1 MSKPSYAS
9 ASLPMILM
17 NRSASQPE
25 DRRGTIVSGRS
36 EDSKLSA
43 LKAYQRAKGLCF
55 KCGERWGQTHRCL
68 NSVPLHV
75 VEEMC
80 ALTAISDKTDSAKE
94 TEEPIE
100 VNGGFQDSS
109 QSIVTKLLPGLQ
121 IPEAALDLK
130 LVWRGG
136 KLVPQFLVKWS
147 GWCSSVA
154 AWKYEVV
161 IKQQFPFEITKKI
174 NSVAYELAVPPSS
187 SIQPVFHFSLSN
199 PLVKANT
206 LVSSSIP
213 DLSQALQIPKEV
225 LDSRFL
231 RLGGR
236 VTPQV
241 LTRWIGWPAS
251 LAT

>member
-1 MSKPSYAS
+1 
-9 ASLPMILM
+9 
-17 NRSASQPE
+17 
-25 DRRGTIVSGRS
+25 
-36 EDSKLSA
+36 
-43 LKAYQRAKGLCF
+43 
-55 KCGERWGQTHRCL
+55 
-68 NSVPLHV
+68 V

-130 LVWRGG
+130 LVWRGV

-161 IKQQFPFEITKKI
+161 IKQQSPFEITKKI